1 MNYALFYSRLRIGC
15 NRRLPQVG
23 TLIPQVIEIEKA
35 KVCKFVYPCLLI
47 EGLLNTSVIRVFK
60 ASSFHVILTL

>member
-1 MNYALFYSRLRIGC
+1 MLCSIVQLLRIGC

-35 KVCKFVYPCLLI
+35 KSMQVRASLSFDRRFIEHVC
-47 EGLLNTSVIRVFK
+47 R
-60 ASSFHVILTL
+60 ASL